1 MRRPTIDD
9 QSTGNVRIFADK
21 HMAGHATAGKTTND
35 KTGWINGVFSLQV
48 LQVIDYFRKYVL
60 PSELQ
65 SYYNP
70 NLT

>member
-1 MRRPTIDD
+1 
-9 QSTGNVRIFADK
+9 
-21 HMAGHATAGKTTND
+21 MAGHATAGKTTND